1 MEFVIGGVAHPARND
16 GESPLPQAFD
26 GIRILDF
33 TQVVA
38 GPYAA
43 QLLGNQGAEVIKVE
57 PAQGDQLRKIF
68 KTSTQPPDADS
79 AAYELVNRGKR
90 SIAIDLKN
98 PAGRDAILK
107 IAAGCDALL
116 ENFRPGV
123 MARLGLDYEAVK
135 QARPDIVYCSISGYG
150 QTGPLAGE
158 PAYDGTIQAISG
170 MMSNNGHPE
179 TGPTRAGFL
188 PVDVPSAFLAAY
200 AVAAALFRRAQTGRG
215 QYIDLAMIDAAILMQ
230 LSVFS
235 RVFTDG
241 SGGGLIGN
249 RSTAAVL
256 TADAF
261 PCSDGYI
268 AVSAVTRLQGRIV
281 LELAG
286 LDPDLWGEFDPEDP
300 TAPRSQEVVDV
311 VYAAFRKRPM
321 KEWEAR
327 LREAGQS
334 ASCVLDAKA
343 VAALDQMAH
352 RAVFRHDPADRP
364 AAPRTI
370 GGAFVAN
377 EDGPEIRG
385 EASAIGADTESV
397 LADFG
402 FSGAEVAA
410 LRKTGAIRD
419 ATIPASS

>member
-1 MEFVIGGVAHPARND
+1 MT
-16 GESPLPQAFD
+16 QAFD
-26 GIRILDF
+26 GLRILDF
-33 TQVVA
+33 SQVVA

-57 PAQGDQLRKIF
+57 PARGDQLRKIF
-68 KTSTQPPDADS
+68 KTGSQPADADS

-90 SIAIDLKN
+90 SVSIDLKN
-98 PAGRDAILK
+98 PAGRDAILG
-107 IAAGCDALL
+107 IAAGCDVLL

-123 MARLGLDYEAVK
+123 MGRLGLDYDAVREV
-135 QARPDIVYCSISGYG
+135 RPDIVYCSISGYG

-200 AVAAALFRRAQTGRG
+200 AIAAALFRRAQTGRG

-241 SGGGLIGN
+241 TGGGLIGN

-256 TADAF
+256 TADVF
-261 PCSDGYI
+261 PSSDGHI
-268 AVSAVTRLQGRIV
+268 AVSAVTRAQGRIV

-286 LDPDLWGEFDPEDP
+286 LDPDLWDEFDPENP
-300 TAPRSQEVVDV
+300 TAPRSQEIADLVCD
-311 VYAAFRKRPM
+311 AFRKRPM
-321 KEWEAR
+321 REWEAR
-327 LREAGQS
+327 LRAAGQS
-334 ASCVLDAKA
+334 ASCVLDAGA
-343 VAALDQMAH
+343 VARLDQMAH
-352 RAVFRHDPADRP
+352 RAVFRDDPADNP

-370 GGAFVAN
+370 GGAFMAN
-377 EDGPEIRG
+377 EDGPDIRG
-385 EASAIGADTESV
+385 GASAIGADTEAV

-402 FSGAEVAA
+402 FSEREIEA
-410 LRKTGAIRD
+410 LRKAGAI
-419 ATIPASS
+419 PAAAQRA

>member
-1 MEFVIGGVAHPARND
+1 MQRICYRGRGTSGAQRR
-16 GESPLPQAFD
+16 GSTLPHAFNR
-26 GIRILDF
+26 IRILDF
-33 TQVVA
+33 SQVVS

-57 PAQGDQLRKIF
+57 PARGDQLRKIF
-68 KTSTQPPDADS
+68 KTGSQPADADS

-90 SIAIDLKN
+90 AISIDLKN

-107 IAAGCDALL
+107 IAACCDVLL
-116 ENFRPGV
+116 ENFRPGA
-123 MARLGLDYEAVK
+123 MARLGLDYDAVRDV
-135 QARPDIVYCSISGYG
+135 RPDVVYCSISGYG

-170 MMSNNGHPE
+170 MMANNGHPE
-179 TGPTRAGFL
+179 TGPTRSGFL

-200 AVAAALFRRAQTGRG
+200 AIAAALFRRAQCGRG

-241 SGGGLIGN
+241 TGGGLIGN

-268 AVSAVTRLQGRIV
+268 AVSAVTRAQGRTV

-286 LDPDLWGEFDPEDP
+286 VDPDLWDEFDPENP
-300 TAPRSQEVVDV
+300 TAPRSQEVAGI
-311 VYAAFRKRPM
+311 VYAAFRNRPM

-327 LREAGQS
+327 LRAAGQS

-343 VAALDQMAH
+343 VADLDQMAH
-352 RAVFRHDPADRP
+352 RAVFQDDPADTP

-370 GGAFVAN
+370 GGAFMAS
-377 EDGPEIRG
+377 EDGPAIRG
-385 EASAIGADTESV
+385 GASAIGADTEAV
-397 LADFG
+397 LTDFG
-402 FSGAEVAA
+402 FSGREVAA
-410 LRKTGAIRD
+410 LREAGAIRG
-419 ATIPASS
+419 AAPL

>member
-1 MEFVIGGVAHPARND
+1 M
-16 GESPLPQAFD
+16 LQAFD
-26 GIRILDF
+26 SIRILDF

-43 QLLGNQGAEVIKVE
+43 QLLGNQGAEVVKVE
-57 PAQGDQLRKIF
+57 PARGDQLRQIF
-68 KTSTQPPDADS
+68 KTSSQPADADS

-90 SIAIDLKN
+90 SVSIDLKN

-107 IAAGCDALL
+107 VAAGCDVFL

-123 MARLGLDYEAVK
+123 MARLGLDYDAVRK
-135 QARPDIVYCSISGYG
+135 VRPDIVYCSISGYG

-200 AVAAALFRRAQTGRG
+200 AIAAALFRRAQTGRG
-215 QYIDLAMIDAAILMQ
+215 QHIDLAMIDAAILMQ

-268 AVSAVTRLQGRIV
+268 AVSAVTRAQGRIV

-286 LDPDLWGEFDPEDP
+286 LDPDLWDDFDPNDTESP
-300 TAPRSQEVVDV
+300 QSREVTSV
-311 VYAAFRKRPM
+311 VYAAFRRRPM

-327 LREAGQS
+327 LRGAGQS
-334 ASCVLDAKA
+334 ASCVLDARA
-343 VAALDQMAH
+343 VADLDQMAH
-352 RAVFRHDPADRP
+352 RAVFQDDPADRP

-370 GGAFVAN
+370 GGAFMAS
-377 EDGPEIRG
+377 EDGPAIAGRV
-385 EASAIGADTESV
+385 SAIGEDTEAV
-397 LADFG
+397 LAEFG
-402 FSGAEVAA
+402 FSDREVAA
-410 LRKTGAIRD
+410 LREAGAIRSD
-419 ATIPASS
+419 EPFAPA

>member
-1 MEFVIGGVAHPARND
+1 M
-16 GESPLPQAFD
+16 PQAYD

-33 TQVVA
+33 SQVVS

-43 QLLGNQGAEVIKVE
+43 QLMGNQGAEVIKVE
-57 PAQGDQLRKIF
+57 PARGDQLRQIF
-68 KTSTQPPDADS
+68 KTSSQPADADS

-90 SIAIDLKN
+90 AVSIDLKN
-98 PAGRDAILK
+98 PAGRDAILR
-107 IAAGCDALL
+107 IAAGCDVFL

-123 MARLGLDYEAVK
+123 MARLGLDYNAVRT
-135 QARPDIVYCSISGYG
+135 ARPDIVYCSISGYG
-150 QTGPLAGE
+150 QSGPLAGE

-200 AVAAALFRRAQTGRG
+200 AVATALFRRARTGRG

-268 AVSAVTRLQGRIV
+268 AVSAVTRAQGRIV

-286 LDPDLWGEFDPEDP
+286 LDPGLWDDFDPEDP
-300 TAPRSQEVVDV
+300 AGPRSQEVVDT
-311 VYAAFRKRPM
+311 VYAAFRERPM
-321 KEWEAR
+321 REWEAR
-327 LREAGQS
+327 LRAAGQS
-334 ASCVLDAKA
+334 ASCVLDARA
-343 VAALDQMAH
+343 VVDLDQMAH
-352 RAVFRHDPADRP
+352 RAVFQDDPAENP

-370 GGAFVAN
+370 GGAFMAS
-377 EDGPEIRG
+377 EDGPAIAGR
-385 EASAIGADTESV
+385 ASAVGEDTEAV

-402 FSGAEVAA
+402 FSGREVEA
-410 LRKTGAIRD
+410 LLEAGAIR
-419 ATIPASS
+419 PAPAIR

>member
-1 MEFVIGGVAHPARND
+1 MPH
-16 GESPLPQAFD
+16 AFD
-26 GIRILDF
+26 RIRILDF
-33 TQVVA
+33 SQVVS

-57 PAQGDQLRKIF
+57 PARGDQLRKIF
-68 KTSTQPPDADS
+68 KTGSQPPDADS

-90 SIAIDLKN
+90 AVSIDLKN
-98 PAGRDAILK
+98 PAGRDAVLK
-107 IAAGCDALL
+107 VAAGCDVLL
-116 ENFRPGV
+116 ENFRPGA
-123 MARLGLDYEAVK
+123 MARLGLDYEAVRGV
-135 QARPDIVYCSISGYG
+135 RPDIVYCSISGYG

-200 AVAAALFRRAQTGRG
+200 AIAAALFRRAQTGRG

-230 LSVFS
+230 FSVFS
-235 RVFTDG
+235 RIFTDG
-241 SGGGLIGN
+241 TGGGLIGN

-261 PCSDGYI
+261 PCSDGHI
-268 AVSAVTRLQGRIV
+268 AVSAVTRAQGRT
-281 LELAG
+281 LLDLAG
-286 LDPDLWGEFDPEDP
+286 LDPDLWDEFDPENP
-300 TAPRSQEVVDV
+300 AAPRSQEIADLVRG
-311 VYAAFRKRPM
+311 AFRKRPM
-321 KEWEAR
+321 REWEAR
-327 LREAGQS
+327 LRGAGQS

-343 VAALDQMAH
+343 VAGLDQMAH
-352 RAVFRHDPADRP
+352 RAVFRDDPAANP

-377 EDGPEIRG
+377 EDGPEIG
-385 EASAIGADTESV
+385 GGAAAIGADTEAV
-397 LADFG
+397 LADSG
-402 FSGAEVAA
+402 FSGREIEA
-410 LRKTGAIRD
+410 LRQAGAI
-419 ATIPASS
+419 PAAARS

>member
-1 MEFVIGGVAHPARND
+1 M
-16 GESPLPQAFD
+16 PQAFD

-33 TQVVA
+33 SQVVS

-43 QLLGNQGAEVIKVE
+43 QLLGNQGAGVVKVE
-57 PAQGDQLRKIF
+57 PAHGDQLRKIF
-68 KTSTQPPDADS
+68 KTGSQPADADS

-90 SIAIDLKN
+90 SVAIDLKN

-107 IAAGCDALL
+107 VAAGCDVLL
-116 ENFRPGV
+116 ENFRPGA
-123 MARLGLDYEAVK
+123 MARLGLDYEAVR
-135 QARPDIVYCSISGYG
+135 AVRPDIVYCSISGYG

-170 MMSNNGHPE
+170 MMANNGHPE

-200 AVAAALFRRAQTGRG
+200 AIAAALFRRAQTGRG
-215 QYIDLAMIDAAILMQ
+215 QYIDLAMIDTAILMQ

-261 PCSDGYI
+261 PCSDGHI
-268 AVSAVTRLQGRIV
+268 AVSAVTRAQGRTV

-286 LDPDLWGEFDPEDP
+286 LDPDLWDEFDPENP
-300 TAPRSQEVVDV
+300 AAPRSQEIADLVCD
-311 VYAAFRKRPM
+311 AFRKRPM
-321 KEWEAR
+321 REWEAR

-343 VAALDQMAH
+343 VAGLDQMAH
-352 RAVFRHDPADRP
+352 RAVFRDDPAANP

-377 EDGPEIRG
+377 EDGPEISG
-385 EASAIGADTESV
+385 GSSAIGADTEAV
-397 LADFG
+397 LAEFG
-402 FSGAEVAA
+402 LSGREIEA
-410 LRKTGAIRD
+410 LREAGAI
-419 ATIPASS
+419 PAAQGP

>member
-1 MEFVIGGVAHPARND
+1 M
-16 GESPLPQAFD
+16 PQAFD

-43 QLLGNQGAEVIKVE
+43 QLLGNQGAEVVKVE
-57 PAQGDQLRKIF
+57 PVQGDQLRKIF
-68 KTSTQPPDADS
+68 KTSSQPADSDS
-79 AAYELVNRGKR
+79 AAYQLVNRGKR
-90 SIAIDLKN
+90 SVSVDLKN

-107 IAAGCDALL
+107 VAAGCDVLL

-123 MARLGLDYEAVK
+123 IARLGLDYDAVK
-135 QARPDIVYCSISGYG
+135 LARPDIVYCSISGYG

-200 AVAAALFRRAQTGRG
+200 AIAAALFRRSQTGRG

-249 RSTAAVL
+249 RSIAAVL

-268 AVSAVTRLQGRIV
+268 AVSAVTRAQGRVV

-286 LDPDLWGEFDPEDP
+286 LDPDLWDDFDPENP
-300 TAPRSQEVVDV
+300 TAPRSQEVTDI

-327 LREAGQS
+327 LRAAGQS
-334 ASCVLDAKA
+334 ASCVLDAEA
-343 VAALDQMAH
+343 VAELDQMAH
-352 RAVFRHDPADRP
+352 RAVFLDDPADD
-364 AAPRTI
+364 AAARRTI
-370 GGAFVAN
+370 GGAFMAN

-385 EASAIGADTESV
+385 GASAIGADTEAV

-402 FSGAEVAA
+402 FSGAEVTA
-410 LRKTGAIRD
+410 LRNAGAIPVA
-419 ATIPASS
+419 ATPDSP

>member
-1 MEFVIGGVAHPARND
+1 MPH
-16 GESPLPQAFD
+16 AFD
-26 GIRILDF
+26 RIRILDF
-33 TQVVA
+33 SQVVS

-57 PAQGDQLRKIF
+57 PARGDQLRKIF
-68 KTSTQPPDADS
+68 KTGSQPADADS

-90 SIAIDLKN
+90 SVSIDLKN
-98 PAGRDAILK
+98 PAGRDAILG
-107 IAAGCDALL
+107 IAAGCDVLL

-123 MARLGLDYEAVK
+123 MGRLGLDYDAVREV
-135 QARPDIVYCSISGYG
+135 RPDVVYCSISGYG

-241 SGGGLIGN
+241 TGGGLIGN

-261 PCSDGYI
+261 PCSDGHI
-268 AVSAVTRLQGRIV
+268 AVSAVTRPQGRIV

-286 LDPDLWGEFDPEDP
+286 LDPGLWDEFDPENP
-300 TAPRSQEVVDV
+300 TAPRSQEIADLVCD
-311 VYAAFRKRPM
+311 AFRQRPM
-321 KEWEAR
+321 REWEGR
-327 LREAGQS
+327 LRAAGQS
-334 ASCVLDAKA
+334 ASCVLDAGA
-343 VAALDQMAH
+343 VAGLDQMAH
-352 RAVFRHDPADRP
+352 RAVFRDDPADNP

-370 GGAFVAN
+370 GGAFMAN
-377 EDGPEIRG
+377 EDGPDIRG
-385 EASAIGADTESV
+385 GASAIGADTEAV

-402 FSGAEVAA
+402 FSEREIEA
-410 LRKTGAIRD
+410 LRKTGAI
-419 ATIPASS
+419 PAAVQRA

>member
-1 MEFVIGGVAHPARND
+1 M
-16 GESPLPQAFD
+16 PQAFD
-26 GIRILDF
+26 SIRILDF
-33 TQVVA
+33 SQVVS

-57 PAQGDQLRKIF
+57 PARGDQLRQIF
-68 KTSTQPPDADS
+68 KTSSQPADADS

-90 SIAIDLKN
+90 AVSIDLKN
-98 PAGRDAILK
+98 PAGRDAILR
-107 IAAGCDALL
+107 IAAGCDVFL

-123 MARLGLDYEAVK
+123 MARLGLDYNAVRT
-135 QARPDIVYCSISGYG
+135 ARPDIVYCSISGYG
-150 QTGPLAGE
+150 QSGPLAGE

-188 PVDVPSAFLAAY
+188 PVDVPTAFLAAY
-200 AVAAALFRRAQTGRG
+200 AVATALFRRARTGRG

-256 TADAF
+256 TADVF

-268 AVSAVTRLQGRIV
+268 AVSAVTRAQGRIV

-286 LDPDLWGEFDPEDP
+286 LDPGLWDDFDPEDP
-300 TAPRSQEVVDV
+300 AGPRSQEVVDT
-311 VYAAFRKRPM
+311 VYAAFRERPM
-321 KEWEAR
+321 REWEAR
-327 LREAGQS
+327 LRAAGQS
-334 ASCVLDAKA
+334 ASCVLDARA
-343 VAALDQMAH
+343 VVDLDQMAH
-352 RAVFRHDPADRP
+352 RAVFQDDPAENP

-370 GGAFVAN
+370 GGAFMAS
-377 EDGPEIRG
+377 EDGPAIAGR
-385 EASAIGADTESV
+385 ASAIGEDTEAV

-402 FSGAEVAA
+402 FSGREVAA
-410 LRKTGAIRD
+410 LREAGAIR
-419 ATIPASS
+419 PAPAI

>member
-1 MEFVIGGVAHPARND
+1 M
-16 GESPLPQAFD
+16 PQAYD

-33 TQVVA
+33 SQVVS

-57 PAQGDQLRKIF
+57 PARGDQLRRIF
-68 KTSTQPPDADS
+68 KTSSQPPDADS

-90 SIAIDLKN
+90 AVSIDLKN

-107 IAAGCDALL
+107 IAAGCEVFL
-116 ENFRPGV
+116 ENFRPGA
-123 MARLGLDYEAVK
+123 MARLGLDYDAVRA
-135 QARPDIVYCSISGYG
+135 ARPDIVYCSISGYG

-188 PVDVPSAFLAAY
+188 PVDVPTAFLAAY
-200 AVAAALFRRAQTGRG
+200 AVATALFRRARTGRG

-268 AVSAVTRLQGRIV
+268 AVSAVTRAQGRIV

-286 LDPDLWGEFDPEDP
+286 LDPGLWDDFDPEDP
-300 TAPRSQEVVDV
+300 AGPRSQEVVDT
-311 VYAAFRKRPM
+311 VYAAFRERPM
-321 KEWEAR
+321 REWEAR
-327 LREAGQS
+327 LRAAGQS
-334 ASCVLDAKA
+334 ASCVLDARA
-343 VAALDQMAH
+343 VVDLDQMAH
-352 RAVFRHDPADRP
+352 RAVF
-364 AAPRTI
+364 
-370 GGAFVAN
+370 
-377 EDGPEIRG
+377 
-385 EASAIGADTESV
+385 
-397 LADFG
+397 
-402 FSGAEVAA
+402 
-410 LRKTGAIRD
+410 
-419 ATIPASS
+419 

>member
-1 MEFVIGGVAHPARND
+1 M
-16 GESPLPQAFD
+16 PQAYD

-33 TQVVA
+33 SQVVS

-57 PAQGDQLRKIF
+57 PARGDQLRHIF
-68 KTSTQPPDADS
+68 KTSSQPPDADS

-90 SIAIDLKN
+90 AVSIDLKN

-107 IAAGCDALL
+107 IAAGCDVFL

-123 MARLGLDYEAVK
+123 MARLGLDYEAVREV
-135 QARPDIVYCSISGYG
+135 RPDIVYCSISGYG
-150 QTGPLAGE
+150 QSGPLAGE

-188 PVDVPSAFLAAY
+188 PVDVPTAFLAAY
-200 AVAAALFRRAQTGRG
+200 AIATALFRRARTGRG
-215 QYIDLAMIDAAILMQ
+215 QFIDLAMIDAAILMQ
-230 LSVFS
+230 MSVFS

-268 AVSAVTRLQGRIV
+268 AVSAVTRAQGRIV

-286 LDPDLWGEFDPEDP
+286 LDPGLWDDFDPEDP
-300 TAPRSQEVVDV
+300 AGPRSQEVVDT

-327 LREAGQS
+327 LRAAGQS
-334 ASCVLDAKA
+334 ASCVLDARA
-343 VAALDQMAH
+343 VADLDQMAR
-352 RAVFRHDPADRP
+352 RAVFQDDPAENP

-370 GGAFVAN
+370 GGAFMAS
-377 EDGPEIRG
+377 EDGPAIAGR
-385 EASAIGADTESV
+385 ASAIGEDTEAV
-397 LADFG
+397 LADLG

-410 LRKTGAIRD
+410 LRKAGAIR
-419 ATIPASS
+419 AVEPSAPA

>member
-1 MEFVIGGVAHPARND
+1 M
-16 GESPLPQAFD
+16 PQAFD

-33 TQVVA
+33 SQVVS

-43 QLLGNQGAEVIKVE
+43 QLLANQGAEVIKVE
-57 PAQGDQLRKIF
+57 PARGDQLRKIF
-68 KTSTQPPDADS
+68 KTSSQRPDANS

-90 SIAIDLKN
+90 SVSIDLKN
-98 PAGRDAILK
+98 PAGRAAILK
-107 IAAGCDALL
+107 IAAGCDVFL
-116 ENFRPGV
+116 ENFRPGA
-123 MARLGLDYEAVK
+123 MARLGLDYDAVK
-135 QARPDIVYCSISGYG
+135 RALPDIVYCSISGYG

-188 PVDVPSAFLAAY
+188 PVDVPAAFLAAY
-200 AVAAALFRRAQTGRG
+200 AIAAALFRRAQTGRG

-268 AVSAVTRLQGRIV
+268 AVSAVTRPQGRIV

-286 LDPDLWGEFDPEDP
+286 LDPDLWDEFDPDNP
-300 TAPRSQEVVDV
+300 DSPRSQEVADI

-327 LREAGQS
+327 LRAAGQS
-334 ASCVLDAKA
+334 ASCVLDARA
-343 VAALDQMAH
+343 VADLDQMAH
-352 RAVFRHDPADRP
+352 RAVFQDDPAENP

-370 GGAFVAN
+370 GGAFVAS
-377 EDGPEIRG
+377 EDGPAIAGR
-385 EASAIGADTESV
+385 ASAIGADTEAV

-410 LRKTGAIRD
+410 LREAGAIRAD
-419 ATIPASS
+419 EPSAPA

>member
-1 MEFVIGGVAHPARND
+1 M
-16 GESPLPQAFD
+16 PQAYG

-33 TQVVA
+33 SQVVS

-57 PAQGDQLRKIF
+57 PARGDQLRQIF
-68 KTSTQPPDADS
+68 KTSSQPPDADS

-90 SIAIDLKN
+90 AVSIDLKN

-107 IAAGCDALL
+107 IAAGCDVFL
-116 ENFRPGV
+116 ENFRPGA
-123 MARLGLDYEAVK
+123 MARLGLDYEAVRE
-135 QARPDIVYCSISGYG
+135 ARPDIVYCSISGYG

-188 PVDVPSAFLAAY
+188 PVDVPTAFLAAY
-200 AVAAALFRRAQTGRG
+200 AIATALFRRARTGRG
-215 QYIDLAMIDAAILMQ
+215 QFIDLAMIDAAILMQ
-230 LSVFS
+230 MSVFS

-268 AVSAVTRLQGRIV
+268 AVSAVTRAQGRIV

-286 LDPDLWGEFDPEDP
+286 LDPGLWDDFDPEDP
-300 TAPRSQEVVDV
+300 AGPRSQEVVDT
-311 VYAAFRKRPM
+311 VYAAFRTRPM

-327 LREAGQS
+327 LRAAGQS

-343 VAALDQMAH
+343 VTALDQMAH
-352 RAVFRHDPADRP
+352 RAVFQDDPAEKP

-370 GGAFVAN
+370 GGAFMAS
-377 EDGPEIRG
+377 EDGPAIAGR
-385 EASAIGADTESV
+385 ASAIGEDTEAV

-402 FSGAEVAA
+402 FSEREVAA
-410 LRKTGAIRD
+410 LREAGAIR
-419 ATIPASS
+419 PAPAIR

>member
-1 MEFVIGGVAHPARND
+1 MPH
-16 GESPLPQAFD
+16 AFD
-26 GIRILDF
+26 RIRILDF
-33 TQVVA
+33 SQVVS

-57 PAQGDQLRKIF
+57 PARGDQLRKIF
-68 KTSTQPPDADS
+68 KTGSQPADADS

-90 SIAIDLKN
+90 SVSIDLKN
-98 PAGRDAILK
+98 PAGRDAILG
-107 IAAGCDALL
+107 IAAGCDVLL

-123 MARLGLDYEAVK
+123 MGRLGLDYDAVREV
-135 QARPDIVYCSISGYG
+135 RPDIVYCSISGYG

-200 AVAAALFRRAQTGRG
+200 AIAAALFRRAQTGRG

-241 SGGGLIGN
+241 TGGGLIGN

-261 PCSDGYI
+261 PCSDGHI
-268 AVSAVTRLQGRIV
+268 AVSAVTRPQGRTV

-286 LDPDLWGEFDPEDP
+286 LDPGLWDEFDPENP
-300 TAPRSQEVVDV
+300 TAPRSQEIADLVCD
-311 VYAAFRKRPM
+311 AFRQRPM
-321 KEWEAR
+321 REWEGR
-327 LREAGQS
+327 LRAAGQS
-334 ASCVLDAKA
+334 ASCVLDAGA
-343 VAALDQMAH
+343 VARLDQMAH
-352 RAVFRHDPADRP
+352 RAVFQDDPADNP

-370 GGAFVAN
+370 GGAFMAN
-377 EDGPEIRG
+377 EDGPDIRG
-385 EASAIGADTESV
+385 GASAIGADTEAV

-402 FSGAEVAA
+402 FSEREIEA
-410 LRKTGAIRD
+410 LRKTGAI
-419 ATIPASS
+419 PAAVQRA

>member
-1 MEFVIGGVAHPARND
+1 MT
-16 GESPLPQAFD
+16 QAFD
-26 GIRILDF
+26 GLRILDF
-33 TQVVA
+33 SQVVA

-57 PAQGDQLRKIF
+57 PARGDQLRKIF
-68 KTSTQPPDADS
+68 KTGSQPADADS

-90 SIAIDLKN
+90 SVSIDLKN
-98 PAGRDAILK
+98 PAGRDAILG
-107 IAAGCDALL
+107 IAAGCDVLL

-123 MARLGLDYEAVK
+123 MGRLGLDYDAVREV
-135 QARPDIVYCSISGYG
+135 RPDIVYCSISGYG

-200 AVAAALFRRAQTGRG
+200 AIAAALFRRAQTGRG

-241 SGGGLIGN
+241 TGGGLIGN

-256 TADAF
+256 TADVF
-261 PCSDGYI
+261 PSSDGHI
-268 AVSAVTRLQGRIV
+268 AVSAVTRAQGRIV

-286 LDPDLWGEFDPEDP
+286 LDPDLWDEFDPENP
-300 TAPRSQEVVDV
+300 TAPRSQEIADLVCD
-311 VYAAFRKRPM
+311 AFRQRPM
-321 KEWEAR
+321 REWEAR
-327 LREAGQS
+327 LRAAGQS
-334 ASCVLDAKA
+334 ASCVLDAGA
-343 VAALDQMAH
+343 VARLDQMAH
-352 RAVFRHDPADRP
+352 RAVFRDDPADNP

-370 GGAFVAN
+370 GGAFMAN
-377 EDGPEIRG
+377 EDGPDIRG
-385 EASAIGADTESV
+385 GASAIGADTEAV

-402 FSGAEVAA
+402 FSEREIEA
-410 LRKTGAIRD
+410 LRKAGAI
-419 ATIPASS
+419 PAAAQRA

>member
-1 MEFVIGGVAHPARND
+1 M
-16 GESPLPQAFD
+16 PQAFD

-33 TQVVA
+33 SQVVS

-43 QLLGNQGAEVIKVE
+43 QLLTNQGAEVIKVE
-57 PAQGDQLRKIF
+57 PARGDQLRHIF
-68 KTSTQPPDADS
+68 KTSSQPPNADS

-90 SIAIDLKN
+90 AVSIDLKN

-107 IAAGCDALL
+107 IAAGCDVFL
-116 ENFRPGV
+116 ENFRPGA
-123 MARLGLDYEAVK
+123 MARLGLDHDAVTRV
-135 QARPDIVYCSISGYG
+135 RPDIVYCSISGYG

-188 PVDVPSAFLAAY
+188 PVDVPAAFLAAY
-200 AVAAALFRRAQTGRG
+200 AIAAALFRRAQTGRG

-268 AVSAVTRLQGRIV
+268 AVSAVTRPQGRIV

-286 LDPDLWGEFDPEDP
+286 LDPDLWDEFDPDNP
-300 TAPRSQEVVDV
+300 DSPRSQEVADI

-343 VAALDQMAH
+343 VTALDQMAH
-352 RAVFRHDPADRP
+352 RAVFQDDTAENPAG
-364 AAPRTI
+364 PRTI
-370 GGAFVAN
+370 GGAFIAN
-377 EDGPEIRG
+377 EDGPKIRG
-385 EASAIGADTESV
+385 GASAIGADTEAV

-410 LRKTGAIRD
+410 LREAGAIRAD
-419 ATIPASS
+419 EPSAPA

>member
-1 MEFVIGGVAHPARND
+1 M
-16 GESPLPQAFD
+16 PQAFD

-33 TQVVA
+33 SQVVS

-57 PAQGDQLRKIF
+57 PARGDQLRRIF
-68 KTSTQPPDADS
+68 KTNSQPPDADS

-90 SIAIDLKN
+90 AVSIDLKN

-107 IAAGCDALL
+107 IAAGCDVFL
-116 ENFRPGV
+116 ENFRPGA
-123 MARLGLDYEAVK
+123 MARLGLDYEAVRE
-135 QARPDIVYCSISGYG
+135 ARSDIVYCSISGYG

-188 PVDVPSAFLAAY
+188 PVDVPTAFLAAY
-200 AVAAALFRRAQTGRG
+200 AIATALFRRAQTGRG
-215 QYIDLAMIDAAILMQ
+215 QFIDLAMIDAAILMQ
-230 LSVFS
+230 MSVFS

-268 AVSAVTRLQGRIV
+268 AVSAVTRPQGRIV

-286 LDPDLWGEFDPEDP
+286 LDAGLWDDFDPEDP
-300 TAPRSQEVVDV
+300 AGPRSQAVVDT
-311 VYAAFRKRPM
+311 VYAAFRTRPM
-321 KEWEAR
+321 REWEVR
-327 LREAGQS
+327 LRAAGQS

-343 VAALDQMAH
+343 VTALDQMAH
-352 RAVFRHDPADRP
+352 RAVFQDDPAENP

-370 GGAFVAN
+370 GGAFMAS
-377 EDGPEIRG
+377 EDGPVIAGR
-385 EASAIGADTESV
+385 ASAIGEDTEAV

-402 FSGAEVAA
+402 FSEREVAA
-410 LRKTGAIRD
+410 LREAGAIRP
-419 ATIPASS
+419 APTI

>member
-1 MEFVIGGVAHPARND
+1 MPHAY
-16 GESPLPQAFD
+16 D

-68 KTSTQPPDADS
+68 KTSSQPAEADS
-79 AAYELVNRGKR
+79 AAYQLVNRGKR
-90 SIAIDLKN
+90 SISVDLKK
-98 PAGRDAILK
+98 PAGRAAILR
-107 IAAGCDALL
+107 IAAGCDVLL

-123 MARLGLDYEAVK
+123 MARLGLDYASVREV
-135 QARPDIVYCSISGYG
+135 RPDIVYCSISGYG

-158 PAYDGTIQAISG
+158 PAYDGTVQAISG

-188 PVDVPSAFLAAY
+188 PVDVPTAFLAAY
-200 AVAAALFRRAQTGRG
+200 AVAAALFRRAQCGRG
-215 QYIDLAMIDAAILMQ
+215 QHIDLAMIDAAILMQ

-241 SGGGLIGN
+241 TGGGLIGN

-261 PCSDGYI
+261 PCSDGHI
-268 AVSAVTRLQGRIV
+268 AVSAVTRGQGRIV

-286 LDPDLWGEFDPEDP
+286 LDPGLWDEFDPENP
-300 TAPRSQEVVDV
+300 NAPRSQEVADI

-327 LREAGQS
+327 LRAAGQS

-343 VAALDQMAH
+343 VAALDQLAH
-352 RAVFRHDPADRP
+352 RAVFQDDPAEDA
-364 AAPRTI
+364 AAPRTV
-370 GGAFVAN
+370 GGAFMAS

-385 EASAIGADTESV
+385 GASAIGADTEAV

-402 FSGAEVAA
+402 FSDRDVEA
-410 LRKTGAIRD
+410 LREAGAI
-419 ATIPASS
+419 AAVASPAPL

>member
-1 MEFVIGGVAHPARND
+1 M
-16 GESPLPQAFD
+16 PQAFD

-33 TQVVA
+33 SQVVS

-57 PAQGDQLRKIF
+57 PARGDQLRQIF
-68 KTSTQPPDADS
+68 KTSSQPADADS

-90 SIAIDLKN
+90 TVSIDLKN
-98 PAGRDAILK
+98 PAGRDTILK
-107 IAAGCDALL
+107 IAAGCDVLL
-116 ENFRPGV
+116 ENFRPGA
-123 MARLGLDYEAVK
+123 MARLGLDYEAVRE
-135 QARPDIVYCSISGYG
+135 ARPDIVYCSISGYG
-150 QTGPLAGE
+150 QSGPLAGE

-188 PVDVPSAFLAAY
+188 PVDVPTAFLAAY
-200 AVAAALFRRAQTGRG
+200 AISAALFRRAQTGRG
-215 QYIDLAMIDAAILMQ
+215 QFIDLAMIDAAILMQ

-235 RVFTDG
+235 RVFTDS

-268 AVSAVTRLQGRIV
+268 AVSAVTRAQGRIV

-286 LDPDLWGEFDPEDP
+286 LDPDLWDEFDPENPDS
-300 TAPRSQEVVDV
+300 PRSQEVADI

-327 LREAGQS
+327 LRAAGQS
-334 ASCVLDAKA
+334 ASCVLDARA
-343 VAALDQMAH
+343 VADLDQMAH
-352 RAVFRHDPADRP
+352 RAVFQDDPAENP

-370 GGAFVAN
+370 GGAFVAS
-377 EDGPEIRG
+377 EDGPAIAG
-385 EASAIGADTESV
+385 KASAIGADTEAV

-410 LRKTGAIRD
+410 LREAGAIRAD
-419 ATIPASS
+419 EPSAPA

>member
-1 MEFVIGGVAHPARND
+1 MPHAF
-16 GESPLPQAFD
+16 ES
-26 GIRILDF
+26 IRILDF

-43 QLLGNQGAEVIKVE
+43 QLLGNQGAEIVKVE

-68 KTSTQPPDADS
+68 RTSTQPPDADS

-90 SIAIDLKN
+90 SISVDLKN
-98 PAGRDAILK
+98 PAGRDAVLR
-107 IAAGCDALL
+107 IAAGCDVLL
-116 ENFRPGV
+116 ENFRPGA
-123 MARLGLDYEAVK
+123 MARLGLDYDAVRR
-135 QARPDIVYCSISGYG
+135 ARPDIVYCSISGYG
-150 QTGPLAGE
+150 QSGPLAGE

-188 PVDVPSAFLAAY
+188 PVDVPTAFLAAY
-200 AVAAALFRRAQTGRG
+200 AVAAALFRRAQCGRG
-215 QYIDLAMIDAAILMQ
+215 QYVDLAMIDAAVLMQ

-261 PCSDGYI
+261 PCSDGHI
-268 AVSAVTRLQGRIV
+268 AVSAVTRAQGRIV

-286 LDPDLWGEFDPEDP
+286 LDPDLWDDFDPENP
-300 TAPRSQEVVDV
+300 TAPRSRDVVDT

-327 LREAGQS
+327 LRAAGQS

-343 VAALDQMAH
+343 VVALDQMVH
-352 RAVFRHDPADRP
+352 RAVFQDDPADRP

-370 GGAFVAN
+370 GGAFIAN
-377 EDGPEIRG
+377 EDWPEIRG
-385 EASAIGADTESV
+385 GASAIGADTEAV

-402 FSGAEVAA
+402 FSDREVAA
-410 LRKTGAIRD
+410 LREAGAIRGG
-419 ATIPASS
+419 APP

>member
-1 MEFVIGGVAHPARND
+1 M
-16 GESPLPQAFD
+16 PQAYD

-33 TQVVA
+33 SQVVS

-43 QLLGNQGAEVIKVE
+43 QLMGNQGAEVIKVE
-57 PAQGDQLRKIF
+57 PARGDQLRQIF
-68 KTSTQPPDADS
+68 KTSSQPPDADS

-90 SIAIDLKN
+90 AVSIDLKN

-107 IAAGCDALL
+107 IAAGCDVFL

-123 MARLGLDYEAVK
+123 MARLGLDYNAVRT
-135 QARPDIVYCSISGYG
+135 ARSDIVYCSISGYG

-170 MMSNNGHPE
+170 MMSNNGHPG

-188 PVDVPSAFLAAY
+188 PVDVPTAFLAAY
-200 AVAAALFRRAQTGRG
+200 AVATALFRRARTGRG
-215 QYIDLAMIDAAILMQ
+215 QFIDLAMIDAAILMQ

-268 AVSAVTRLQGRIV
+268 AVSAVTRAQGRIV

-286 LDPDLWGEFDPEDP
+286 LDPGLWDDFDPEDP
-300 TAPRSQEVVDV
+300 AGPRSQEVVDT
-311 VYAAFRKRPM
+311 VYAAFRERPM
-321 KEWEAR
+321 REWEAR
-327 LREAGQS
+327 LRAAGQS
-334 ASCVLDAKA
+334 ASCVLDARA
-343 VAALDQMAH
+343 VVDLDQMAH
-352 RAVFRHDPADRP
+352 RAVFQDDPAENP

-370 GGAFVAN
+370 GGAFMAS
-377 EDGPEIRG
+377 EDGPAIAGR
-385 EASAIGADTESV
+385 ASAIGEDTEAV

-410 LRKTGAIRD
+410 LREAGAIR
-419 ATIPASS
+419 PAPAI

>member
-1 MEFVIGGVAHPARND
+1 M
-16 GESPLPQAFD
+16 PQAFD
-26 GIRILDF
+26 GVRILDF

-38 GPYAA
+38 GPFAA
-43 QLLGNQGAEVIKVE
+43 QLLGNQGAQIIKVE
-57 PAQGDQLRKIF
+57 PAAGDQLRKIF
-68 KTSTQPPDADS
+68 KTSSQPPDADS
-79 AAYELVNRGKR
+79 AAYELVNRAKR
-90 SIAIDLKN
+90 SISIDLKD
-98 PAGRDAILK
+98 PTGRDAILK
-107 IAAGCDALL
+107 VAAGCDVLL

-123 MARLGLDYEAVK
+123 MARLGLDYDAVK
-135 QARPDIVYCSISGYG
+135 NVRPDIVYCSISGYG

-200 AVAAALFRRAQTGRG
+200 AVAAALFRRAQCGRG

-261 PCSDGYI
+261 PCSDGHI
-268 AVSAVTRLQGRIV
+268 AVSAVTRAQGRIV

-286 LDPDLWGEFDPEDP
+286 LDPGLWDDFDPEHP
-300 TAPRSQEVVDV
+300 TAPRSQEVVDI

-352 RAVFRHDPADRP
+352 RAVFRDDPADAP

-370 GGAFVAN
+370 GGAFLAN
-377 EDGPEIRG
+377 EDGPDIRG
-385 EASAIGADTESV
+385 AASAIGEDTEAV
-397 LADFG
+397 LVDFG
-402 FSGAEVAA
+402 FSATEVTA
-410 LRKTGAIRD
+410 LRQAGTIPPAGSLGTGAGAKTGEPVSDEIR
-419 ATIPASS
+419 

>member
-1 MEFVIGGVAHPARND
+1 M
-16 GESPLPQAFD
+16 PLAYE

-57 PAQGDQLRKIF
+57 PARGDQLRGIF
-68 KTSTQPPDADS
+68 KTSSQPPGADS

-90 SIAIDLKN
+90 AVSVDLKN

-107 IAAGCDALL
+107 VAAGCDVLL
-116 ENFRPGV
+116 ENFRPGA
-123 MARLGLDYEAVK
+123 MARLGLDYDAVRSV
-135 QARPDIVYCSISGYG
+135 RPDIVYCSISGYG

-188 PVDVPSAFLAAY
+188 PVDVSTAFLAAY
-200 AVAAALFRRAQTGRG
+200 AIAAALFRRAQTGRG
-215 QYIDLAMIDAAILMQ
+215 QHIDLAMVDAAILMQ

-268 AVSAVTRLQGRIV
+268 AVSAVTRGQGRIV

-286 LDPDLWGEFDPEDP
+286 LDPGLFDEFDPENP
-300 TAPRSQEVVDV
+300 SAPRSQEIADL
-311 VYAAFRKRPM
+311 VYDTFRKRPM
-321 KEWEAR
+321 KEWETR
-327 LREAGQS
+327 LRAAGQS
-334 ASCVLDAKA
+334 ASCVLDARA
-343 VAALDQMAH
+343 VAELDQMAH
-352 RAVFRHDPADRP
+352 RAVFQDDPADRP

-370 GGAFVAN
+370 GGAFKAN
-377 EDGPEIRG
+377 EDGPAIAGR
-385 EASAIGADTESV
+385 ASAVGEDTEAV

-402 FSGAEVAA
+402 FSQAEVAA
-410 LRKTGAIRD
+410 LRESGAV
-419 ATIPASS
+419 ATAGES

>member
-1 MEFVIGGVAHPARND
+1 M
-16 GESPLPQAFD
+16 PQAYG

-33 TQVVA
+33 SQVVS

-57 PAQGDQLRKIF
+57 PARGDQLRQIF
-68 KTSTQPPDADS
+68 KTSSQPPDADS

-90 SIAIDLKN
+90 AVSIDLKN

-107 IAAGCDALL
+107 IAAGCDVFL
-116 ENFRPGV
+116 ENFRPGA
-123 MARLGLDYEAVK
+123 MARLGLDYEAVRE
-135 QARPDIVYCSISGYG
+135 ARPDIVYCSISGYG

-188 PVDVPSAFLAAY
+188 PVDVPTAFLAAY
-200 AVAAALFRRAQTGRG
+200 AIATALFRRARTGRG
-215 QYIDLAMIDAAILMQ
+215 QFIDLAMIDAAILMQ
-230 LSVFS
+230 MSVFS

-268 AVSAVTRLQGRIV
+268 AVSAVTRAQGRIV

-286 LDPDLWGEFDPEDP
+286 LDPGLWDDFDPEDP
-300 TAPRSQEVVDV
+300 AGPRSQEVVDT
-311 VYAAFRKRPM
+311 VYAAFRTRPM

-327 LREAGQS
+327 LRADGQS

-343 VAALDQMAH
+343 VTALDQMAH
-352 RAVFRHDPADRP
+352 RAVFQDDPAEKP

-370 GGAFVAN
+370 GGAFMAS
-377 EDGPEIRG
+377 EDGPAIAGR
-385 EASAIGADTESV
+385 ASAIGEDTEAV

-402 FSGAEVAA
+402 FSEREVAA
-410 LRKTGAIRD
+410 LREAGAIR
-419 ATIPASS
+419 PAPVI

>member
-1 MEFVIGGVAHPARND
+1 M
-16 GESPLPQAFD
+16 PQAFD

-33 TQVVA
+33 SQVVS

-43 QLLGNQGAEVIKVE
+43 QLLANQGAEVIKVE
-57 PAQGDQLRKIF
+57 PARGDQLRKIF
-68 KTSTQPPDADS
+68 ETSSQRPDADS

-90 SIAIDLKN
+90 SVSIDLKN
-98 PAGRDAILK
+98 PAGRAAILK
-107 IAAGCDALL
+107 IAAGCDVFL
-116 ENFRPGV
+116 ENFRPGA
-123 MARLGLDYEAVK
+123 MARLGLDYDAVK
-135 QARPDIVYCSISGYG
+135 RARPDIVYCSISGYG

-188 PVDVPSAFLAAY
+188 PVDVPAAFLAAY
-200 AVAAALFRRAQTGRG
+200 AIAAALFRRAQTGRG

-268 AVSAVTRLQGRIV
+268 AVSAVTRPQGRIV

-286 LDPDLWGEFDPEDP
+286 LDPDLWDEFDPDNP
-300 TAPRSQEVVDV
+300 DSPRSQEVADI

-343 VAALDQMAH
+343 VTALDQMAH
-352 RAVFRHDPADRP
+352 RAVFQDDTAEDP

-370 GGAFVAN
+370 GGAFMAS
-377 EDGPEIRG
+377 EDGPAIAGR
-385 EASAIGADTESV
+385 ASAIGEDTEAV
-397 LADFG
+397 LADLG
-402 FSGAEVAA
+402 FSGSEVAA
-410 LRKTGAIRD
+410 LRKAGAIR
-419 ATIPASS
+419 AVEPSAPA

>member
-1 MEFVIGGVAHPARND
+1 M
-16 GESPLPQAFD
+16 PQAFD

-33 TQVVA
+33 SQVVS
-38 GPYAA
+38 GPYAV
-43 QLLGNQGAEVIKVE
+43 QLLANQGAEVIKVE
-57 PAQGDQLRKIF
+57 PARGDQLRKIF
-68 KTSTQPPDADS
+68 KTSSQRPDADS

-90 SIAIDLKN
+90 SVSIDLKN

-107 IAAGCDALL
+107 IAAGCDVFL
-116 ENFRPGV
+116 ENFRPGA
-123 MARLGLDYEAVK
+123 MARLGLDYDAVK
-135 QARPDIVYCSISGYG
+135 RARPDIVYCSISGYG

-188 PVDVPSAFLAAY
+188 PVDVPAAFLAAY
-200 AVAAALFRRAQTGRG
+200 AIAAALFRRAQTGRG

-235 RVFTDG
+235 RVFTDS

-268 AVSAVTRLQGRIV
+268 AVSAVTRAQGRIV

-286 LDPDLWGEFDPEDP
+286 LDPNLWDEFDPENPDS
-300 TAPRSQEVVDV
+300 PRSQEVADI

-327 LREAGQS
+327 LRAAGQS

-343 VAALDQMAH
+343 VAELDQMAH
-352 RAVFRHDPADRP
+352 RAVFQDDPAENP

-370 GGAFVAN
+370 GGAFVAS
-377 EDGPEIRG
+377 EDGPAIAGR
-385 EASAIGADTESV
+385 ASAIGADTEAV

-410 LRKTGAIRD
+410 LREAGAI
-419 ATIPASS
+419 PADEPSAPA